1 MNVDLFFSGL
11 DNLFSKGDMEAVE
24 PYFQEQQKQA
34 EQEGDMGA
42 QITIL
47 NERMG
52 FYRETSQYEKAKQCI
67 QKVLELIEAAGL
79 TDSLPHATTL
89 LNSANALRA
98 AGELETAMEYY
109 NRVFALFEGR
119 VPQMDFR
126 YAELYNNVSLLY
138 QEMGRYD
145 MASQCLLNALAIVQ
159 EQPGKEFQMAVT
171 LTNLGSSQLQ
181 EDKTEEAIQHLTRA
195 ITLFQSMQVSDTH
208 LAAALSAMGEACFR
222 QEDFPQAETYYQQAL
237 EMIEGYVG
245 QTDAY
250 RRVKASLEEV
260 RRHQTESV
268 QKKENRNRRSGLE
281 LSIQFYESYG
291 ADMIHQQFADYE
303 NRIAV
308 GFVGEGS
315 DRFGFDDIWSEDH
328 DFGAGFCMW
337 LTDEDYEAIG
347 SELQQAYEELVRKYD
362 QEQLHKLWTIHSQ
375 GRFGVRRIHD
385 FYEQLT
391 GFPEGPVTKK
401 EWTEAGEERLAAA
414 TNGAVFRDDLGEFS
428 RIRNQIMQ
436 YYPLDI
442 WLLKV
447 AQYTSLFGQY
457 GQYNYQRMAKR
468 QDWTAAAI
476 MREKAVEYAL
486 HSVYAINMHFC
497 PHDKWLRRGIKG
509 FEFCDGINA
518 LCEQMIFTDIR
529 KINENCSYMEQI
541 AALLLDGMVRQ
552 GLVYPRKKGDVLY
565 LENYGDAL
573 AKKAEWMEFTVE
585 ELAEE
590 IAKME
595 FEAFDKVKN
604 EGGRAGCQDDWY
616 TFRIMRVS
624 QYLTWTKEMLLQY
637 AMDFQGA
644 YADGWNII
652 TEKYGRMMESTAP
665 EEYTRLEPDFPP
677 VSQEKRSIVDEI
689 TGIQVAW
696 MEEFQSRYP
705 KLTANARVIHTSEDT
720 PWDTSY
726 ETYLRGELLTYTDTM
741 LVMYGRFVAQLM
753 KEGKNLAEMVLKNTT
768 ILYGY
773 EGLDAAEQALS

>member
-11 DNLFSKGDMEAVE
+11 DTLFSQGDMEAVE

-34 EQEGDMGA
+34 ELEGDIGA

-67 QKVLELIEAAGL
+67 QRVLELIEAAGL

-119 VPQMDFR
+119 VPQRDFR

-181 EDKTEEAIQHLTRA
+181 EGKTEEAVQHLTRA

-222 QEDFPQAETYYQQAL
+222 QEEFQQAEIYYQQAL
-237 EMIEGYVG
+237 EMIEAYVG
-245 QTDAY
+245 RTDAY
-250 RRVKASLEEV
+250 RRVEASLEEV
-260 RRHQTESV
+260 KRHRTEAV
-268 QKKENRNRRSGLE
+268 QKKEDEVHHSGME
-281 LSIQFYESYG
+281 LSRQFYETYG

-337 LTDEDYEAIG
+337 ITDEDYEAIG
-347 SELQQAYEELVRKYD
+347 AELQQAYEELVRKYD

-385 FYEQLT
+385 FYKQLT
-391 GFPEGPVTKK
+391 GFPEGPVTRE
-401 EWTEAGEERLAAA
+401 EWMAAGEERLAAA

-486 HSVYAINMHFC
+486 HSVYLINMRFC
-497 PHDKWLRRGIKG
+497 PHDKWLRKGIKWL
-509 FEFCDGINA
+509 EFCEGIDG
-518 LCEQMIFTDIR
+518 LCDQMIFTDIR
-529 KINENCSYMEQI
+529 KINENCSCMEQI
-541 AALLLDGMVRQ
+541 AALLLEGMIRQ
-552 GLVYPRKKGDVLY
+552 GLVYPRKTGDVLY
-565 LENYGDAL
+565 LETYGEAL
-573 AKKAEWMEFTVE
+573 AKKAEWVKLTIE

-604 EGGRAGCQDDWY
+604 EGGRADCQDDWH

-624 QYLTWTKEMLLQY
+624 QYLTWTREMLLQY

-644 YADGWNII
+644 YADGWNMI

-665 EEYTRLEPDFPP
+665 DEYARLEPDFPP
-677 VSQEKRSIVDEI
+677 VSQEKRNIVNEI
-689 TGIQVAW
+689 VGIQVGW
-696 MEEFQSRYP
+696 MEAFQERYP
-705 KLTANARVIHTSEDT
+705 KLTSNARVIHTSEDT

-753 KEGKNLAEMVLKNTT
+753 QEGKNLAEMILKNTT
-768 ILYGY
+768 LLYGY
-773 EGLDAAEQALS
+773 ESLDAAEQALS

>member
-1 MNVDLFFSGL
+1 MNVDVFFSGL
-11 DNLFSKGDMEAVE
+11 DTLFSQGDMEAVE

-34 EQEGDMGA
+34 EQEGDIGA

-47 NERMG
+47 NESMG
-52 FYRETSQYEKAKQCI
+52 FYRETSQYEKAKECI
-67 QKVLELIEAAGL
+67 QKVLELIEVAGL
-79 TDSLPHATTL
+79 ADSLPHATTL

-119 VPQMDFR
+119 VPQRDFR

-138 QEMGRYD
+138 QELGRYD

-181 EDKTEEAIQHLTRA
+181 EGKIEEAIQHLTRA

-222 QEDFPQAETYYQQAL
+222 QEEFQQAETYYQQAL
-237 EMIEGYVG
+237 EMIEAYIG

-260 RRHQTESV
+260 RRRQTESV
-268 QKKENRNRRSGLE
+268 QKKEARRSGME
-281 LSIQFYESYG
+281 LSLQFYKTYG
-291 ADMIHQQFADYE
+291 VDMIHQQFADYE

-308 GFVGEGS
+308 GFAGEGS

-337 LTDEDYEAIG
+337 VTDEDYDAIG

-362 QEQLHKLWTIHSQ
+362 REPQNKLWTIHSQ

-391 GFPEGPVTKK
+391 GFPEGPVIKK
-401 EWTEAGEERLAAA
+401 EWMEAGEERLAAA

-428 RIRNQIMQ
+428 RIRNQILR

-486 HSVYAINMHFC
+486 HSVYLINQRFC
-497 PHDKWLRRGIKG
+497 PHDKWLPRGIEG
-509 FEFCDGINA
+509 FEFCEDIGR

-529 KINENCSYMEQI
+529 KVNENCSFMEQI
-541 AALLLDGMVRQ
+541 AAVILEGMVQQ
-552 GLVYPRKKGDVLY
+552 GLVYPRKKGDILY
-565 LENYGDAL
+565 LETYGDAL
-573 AKKAEWMEFTVE
+573 AKKAEWMELTIE

-604 EGGRAGCQDDWY
+604 EGGRADCQDDWH

-644 YADGWNII
+644 YADGWNMI

-665 EEYTRLEPDFPP
+665 DEYAKLEPDFPP
-677 VSQEKRSIVDEI
+677 VSQEKRSIVDEVVS
-689 TGIQVAW
+689 IQVAW
-696 MEEFQSRYP
+696 MEVFQSRYP

-753 KEGKNLAEMVLKNTT
+753 KDGKNLAEMILKNTT
-768 ILYGY
+768 LLYGY